1 MKGFLSMFVKSAR
14 ELKSVKCITIT
25 GVFIAVSML
34 IETYSIDLQF
44 VKINFAF
51 LAIAVIGML
60 FGPIVGLF
68 SGFACD
74 IVGFLVHPS
83 GGFLPAYVIVGGIQG
98 LIYGLCLYQK
108 NDGHSIVVNR
118 KSDGKQI
125 DITLYLRAVAARLLD
140 VIVINLLIQTKLNMY
155 YGFIPKQAYSEAIV
169 ARTAKNVIELAV
181 DLPMLFV
188 LLPMM
193 LMVYR
198 RITVSGRAHA

>member
-60 FGPIVGLF
+60 FGPTVGLF

-140 VIVINLLIQTKLNMY
+140 VIVINLLIQTKLNMH
-155 YGFIPKQAYSEAIV
+155 YGFIPKQAYSEAII
-169 ARTAKNVIELAV
+169 ARTAKNVIELAA